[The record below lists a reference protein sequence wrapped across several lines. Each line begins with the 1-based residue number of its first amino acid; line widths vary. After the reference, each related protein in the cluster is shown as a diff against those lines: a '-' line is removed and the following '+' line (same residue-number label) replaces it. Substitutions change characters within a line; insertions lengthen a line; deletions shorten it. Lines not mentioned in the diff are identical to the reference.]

1 MQKTTS
7 EMRFIGSRIG
17 LGAQSTSTTIDF
29 CSTFTDIYQLIY
41 EAGSIDN
48 PDLAN
53 GGVRNE

>member
-1 MQKTTS
+1 MGGVC
-7 EMRFIGSRIG
+7 RVAAVADDARPR
-17 LGAQSTSTTIDF
+17 AQSTSTTIDF
-29 CSTFTDIYQLIY
+29 YSTFTDIYQLTY